1 MNKSFAQ
8 IVKQGAETAIHFD
21 EDEEKNEALQQNDTS
36 LPSITNYNIDA
47 ERFIPLHKREQW
59 DKIPLNIIAMGHPYL
74 INSNASDEFQE
85 LWVRNV
91 QKRVSPLEPCA
102 YNILHQIPA
111 SVSYMKSCHRLRE
124 FPMYNPQILYSY
136 NSQMLHI
143 QQAIF
148 RQQKIIKNIE
158 KALSPPSTS
167 PMNPYLNTR
176 NIVKLYKSLV
186 GKNYVP
192 NDCRTMQTT
201 PETLAKLC
209 DEINRIVCLSEQG
222 VPVGVQSILQL
233 SESQKIICKDY
244 LIKINMIMD
253 IERLQG
259 MEDIKAY
266 DLYSFQFDAVEIP
279 PPKASRKSMK
289 CRGCNPETASH
300 KKNKHLCPYH
310 KNLCLSDQ
318 YDQYRGFESFRAFE
332 SLQGAKK
339 ASIVRSKNQFQ
350 TLSHILEIMRVS
362 NSCIIVYI
370 TIPGIAE
377 NRPLVNIG
385 DLLRFRFGSMEVIG
399 EVLSVNIRNESVM
412 IALPLPSQ
420 NENYSDLYMNALQTP
435 KNRPP
440 DENIN
445 IPISRFDIRFGLF
458 SSRAHDIFK
467 ETAMTASNNAID
479 QVTRILSPSPFLD
492 GVQKKSN
499 RRLQIGISEWAH
511 DLNSEQKHAVFD
523 IVRKNHGTAPYV
535 IYGPP

>member
-1 MNKSFAQ
+1 MSKSFSQ
-8 IVKQGAETAIHFD
+8 IVRQGAETAIHFD
-21 EDEEKNEALQQNDTS
+21 EDEEKNEAPQQNDTS
-36 LPSITNYNIDA
+36 LASITNNYNIDA

-59 DKIPLNIIAMGHPYL
+59 DKFPLNIIAMGHPYL
-74 INSNASDEFQE
+74 INSNASDEFQA

-111 SVSYMKSCHRLRE
+111 SVSYMQSCHRLRE
-124 FPMYNPQILYSY
+124 FPMYNHQILHSY
-136 NSQMLHI
+136 NPQMLHI

-148 RQQKIIKNIE
+148 QQQKLLKNIE
-158 KALSPPSTS
+158 KALAPSSTS
-167 PMNPYLNTR
+167 TLSPYLNTG

-186 GKNYVP
+186 GKPYVP
-192 NDCRTMQTT
+192 NDYRTMQTT
-201 PETLAKLC
+201 PETLAKIC
-209 DEINRIVCLSEQG
+209 DEINRVMCQSGLGI
-222 VPVGVQSILQL
+222 PVGVQTILKL
-233 SESQKIICKDY
+233 SECQKIICKDY
-244 LIKINMIMD
+244 LIKTNMIMD

-266 DLYSFQFDAVEIP
+266 DLYSFQFDQIEIP

-289 CRGCNPETASH
+289 CKGCNPEIAL
-300 KKNKHLCPYH
+300 KKKRLCPYH
-310 KNLCLSDQ
+310 KNLSFSDQ
-318 YDQYRGFESFRAFE
+318 YDGSFRAVE

-339 ASIVRSKNQFQ
+339 ASIVRTRPQFHK
-350 TLSHILEIMRVS
+350 LHENLEVMRVT
-362 NSCIIVYI
+362 NSCIIAYI

-385 DLLRFRFGSMEVIG
+385 DLLRFRFGPMEVIG
-399 EVLSVNIRNESVM
+399 EVLSVTIRSESVM
-412 IALPLPSQ
+412 VALPLPLL
-420 NENYSDLYMNALQTP
+420 NEMYCELYLNALQTP

-440 DENIN
+440 DKNVN
-445 IPISRFDIRFGLF
+445 IPISRFDIRVGLF

-467 ETAMTASNNAID
+467 ETSMTASNNAID
-479 QVTRILSPSPFLD
+479 QVTRVLTPSPFLE
-492 GVQKKSN
+492 GVQKKSD